1 MLLWL
6 HLEAFHTNRDQI
18 RSHQMLPNFSAAVQ
32 RRGHMG
38 SSTEIRR
45 TTLTVLFIPAGV
57 FASVCLGRGALINEP
72 LFAKH
77 VCNESRPKCGVYG
90 CATKQTLHQILKH
103 SDEPSFVHADIS
115 SFLFFKCTH
124 WHLFLHNG
132 FFLIYSLIR
141 IKANKMRTRGS
152 EPNFS

>member
-6 HLEAFHTNRDQI
+6 HLEAFHTNRDQQ

-57 FASVCLGRGALINEP
+57 FASVCLGRGAINEP
-72 LFAKH
+72 LFARH
-77 VCNESRPKCGVYG
+77 VCSESKLKCGVHG

-103 SDEPSFVHADIS
+103 SDEPS
-115 SFLFFKCTH
+115 SFFFLCTH
-124 WHLFLHNG
+124 CHLFLHNG

-141 IKANKMRTRGS
+141 IKANKMRTRES
-152 EPNFS
+152 ELIFFLDLST